1 MQRRFFHI
9 KKADVKLQVKKRSL
23 VIYCSLLWAKRLVC
37 TFPNKNAF
45 DAVHLS
51 VTDLCYETPQD
62 VIMKRDFSAT
72 QQRHHTDDPGTN
84 INNPDKVQG
93 PESSVS
99 LNTNQST
106 ILHEPTIA
114 ARDGIITN

>member
-1 MQRRFFHI
+1 M
-9 KKADVKLQVKKRSL
+9 
-23 VIYCSLLWAKRLVC
+23 C

-45 DAVHLS
+45 DAVHLTTFVLS

-72 QQRHHTDDPGTN
+72 QKRHHADDPGTN
-84 INNPDKVQG
+84 INNPDRVQG
-93 PESSVS
+93 PGSGVSS
-99 LNTNQST
+99 NTNQST
-106 ILHEPTIA
+106 IVHEPTIA